1 MYPQGN
7 AWRNDTSFSTCS
19 KRLSL
24 YTNCIQMCNTGVFI
38 FARYVI
44 ADKANRTRFCELAA
58 NPILF
63 LIQPHDQL
71 SVLVDSYYIFNKLNI
86 FPVFSCS
93 WPWND
98 FCKHE
103 TIPFNWTLSFYFS
116 YSHCVCVWMHMAEN
130 CILMKASLKS
140 CNKTRPCAP
149 NSLCFFNPFLIC
161 DLFIEFVLKSLDVF
175 VLRSQCSIQNA
186 CNGRD
191 RSLENFK
198 CTLNARRCVSFKY
211 QHFLYH

>member
-7 AWRNDTSFSTCS
+7 GWRNDTSFSTCS

-38 FARYVI
+38 FARYGI

-86 FPVFSCS
+86 FRCFPALDLEMTFA
-93 WPWND
+93 NM
-98 FCKHE
+98 K
-103 TIPFNWTLSFYFS
+103 LSLLTEHSLFIALILS
-116 YSHCVCVWMHMAEN
+116 MCVCVDAH
-130 CILMKASLKS
+130 
-140 CNKTRPCAP
+140 
-149 NSLCFFNPFLIC
+149 
-161 DLFIEFVLKSLDVF
+161 
-175 VLRSQCSIQNA
+175 
-186 CNGRD
+186 G
-191 RSLENFK
+191 
-198 CTLNARRCVSFKY
+198 
-211 QHFLYH
+211 